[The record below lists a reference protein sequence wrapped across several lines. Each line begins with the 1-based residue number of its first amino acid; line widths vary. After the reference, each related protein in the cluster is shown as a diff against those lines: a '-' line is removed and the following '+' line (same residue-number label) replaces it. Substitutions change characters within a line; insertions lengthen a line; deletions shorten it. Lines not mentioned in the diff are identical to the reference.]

1 MNQKTNFSFEVQYL
15 ASPDSSPDQL
25 NKAIAS
31 LEPALQK
38 LLATQDSEATVAVSN
53 SRKGSSSKI
62 VEFTTCLNDTQVAE
76 ILKSLSAQQGVAVTA
91 LE

>member
-15 ASPDSSPDQL
+15 ATSDSSPDQL
-25 NKAIAS
+25 NDQIAS

-62 VEFTTCLNDTQVAE
+62 VEVTSCLTDTQIAAL
-76 ILKSLSAQQGVAVTA
+76 LKSFSAQQGVAVTA